1 MHTQWIFPEEIPS
14 EGLFENS
21 FHPVVLSILRRRG
34 FLSEKDIGIFLDK
47 SLQGIHDPFLMRD
60 MDKAVS
66 RLLLAI
72 EKKEKILV
80 YGDYDVDGITATS
93 LLIHFLRQAGA
104 NHDFYIP
111 HRSEGYGMSR
121 GGIDKAHK
129 NGVNLVITVDT
140 GTSSVDI
147 IEYAGSLGIEVIVT
161 DHHRPPKTLPRACAI
176 LNPNQ
181 EGCGY
186 PNKHLCGVGVA
197 FKLVHA
203 CLKKSDPDEIRNKQF
218 LKSLL
223 DFVTLGT
230 IADVSSLTGENRAIV
245 AYGLKNLAKS
255 VFPGIRTLL
264 EQSQL
269 GTQALTAGTLAF
281 RVIPKL
287 NAAGRTDHA
296 KISVKLLTEPDLGV
310 CFSLF
315 SKLESCNKERRE
327 IEENDLQRA
336 IGLVEAEQAHVKNR
350 ILVVT
355 HPSFHPG
362 VNGIVAA
369 RLTERYRLPTIV
381 MAQGE
386 KGELKGSA
394 RTFAGINIF
403 SCIDSCKHLC
413 VSFGGHLYAAGLTL
427 DPGKFDEF
435 KTEVSRF
442 AEQNFSKEMLE
453 PKLKI
458 DARLSFE
465 QVTEDFLRD
474 LKSLGPF
481 GMGNPEPVFHS
492 QLAELRTPPQIL
504 KGKHLKL
511 NLSQGDARF
520 EAIGFNLA
528 ERNPLKL
535 KAKDTIDVVY
545 RVSPHTWMGEER
557 IQLEMLDFKMSAS

>member
-1 MHTQWIFPEEIPS
+1 MQPQWIFPKEIPS
-14 EGLFENS
+14 DTFLENNL
-21 FHPVVLSILRRRG
+21 HPVVLSILRRRG
-34 FLSEKDIGIFLDK
+34 FSNAKDIGIFLDK
-47 SLQGIHDPFLMRD
+47 TLQSIHDPGLMKD

-66 RLLLAI
+66 RLLSAI

-93 LLIHFLRQAGA
+93 LLIHFFRRVNAF
-104 NHDFYIP
+104 HDFYIP
-111 HRSEGYGMSR
+111 HRSEGYGMSLE
-121 GGIDKAHK
+121 GIDKAHK
-129 NGVNLVITVDT
+129 NGVKLVITVDT
-140 GTSSVDI
+140 GTSSHEV
-147 IEYAGSLGIEVIVT
+147 IEHANSLGLDVIVT
-161 DHHRPPKTLPRACAI
+161 DHHRPSKTLPRACAI

-181 EGCGY
+181 EGCAY

-203 CLKKSDPDEIRNKQF
+203 CLKKMETEEDKSRQF

-230 IADVSSLTGENRAIV
+230 IADVCSLTGENRAMV
-245 AYGLKNLAKS
+245 AYGLKHLAES
-255 VFPGIRTLL
+255 IFPGIRTLL
-264 EQSQL
+264 EQSNLSDQI
-269 GTQALTAGTLAF
+269 LTAGILAF

-315 SKLESCNKERRE
+315 SKLEFCNKERRE
-327 IEENDLQRA
+327 IEQDDLQRA
-336 IGLVEAEQAHVKNR
+336 IALVEADQTHLRNR
-350 ILVVT
+350 ILVVA

-362 VNGIVAA
+362 VNGIVAS
-369 RLTERYRLPTIV
+369 RLTERYHLPTIV
-381 MAQGE
+381 MAMGE

-394 RTFAGINIF
+394 RTYAGINIF

-413 VSFGGHLYAAGLTL
+413 MSFGGHLYAAGLTL
-427 DPGKFDEF
+427 SPDNLDEF
-435 KTEVSRF
+435 KEGVSRY
-442 AEQNFSKEMLE
+442 AEENFSTEMLQ

-458 DARLSFE
+458 DANLNFD

-481 GMGNPEPVFHS
+481 GMGNPEPAFLC

-504 KGKHLKL
+504 KSKHLKL
-511 NLSQGDARF
+511 NLSQGDIKL
-520 EAIGFNLA
+520 EAIGFNLMD
-528 ERNPLKL
+528 NIPFKL
-535 KAKDTIDVVY
+535 KAKDTIDLVC
-545 RVSPHTWMGEER
+545 RVSSNMWQGEER
-557 IQLEMLDFKMSAS
+557 TQLEILDLKLSAQ